1 MAKMKVQ
8 VMTINSVQKS
18 SKSELSSGTFDH
30 FKVYTV
36 TDYFGT
42 KIVGVFRH
50 NSPAIFRAQGLVVW
64 ARLTLTHDNMIDPS
78 EINVQQRK

>member
-1 MAKMKVQ
+1 MSQTIDLV
-8 VMTINSVQKS
+8 VTINSVQKS

-42 KIVGVFRH
+42 KTVGDTDYFDTKIVSDF
-50 NSPAIFRAQGLVVW
+50 
-64 ARLTLTHDNMIDPS
+64 
-78 EINVQQRK
+78 

>member
-30 FKVYTV
+30 FKVQARPLRKTSTQDLHARPPRKV
-36 TDYFGT
+36 AQDILRKT
-42 KIVGVFRH
+42 KAG
-50 NSPAIFRAQGLVVW
+50 
-64 ARLTLTHDNMIDPS
+64 
-78 EINVQQRK
+78 